1 MPSQVMGKPEG
12 LTNSQQAAIQEL
24 QGRKRLIAS
33 AKAMREKK
41 DIEEVVI
48 EETYSQ
54 EERYDDKRSINSS
67 KQSYTKLSTAH
78 FDLEKPKHKQLRH
91 DIEEEEE
98 EDDLNVPPSLREI
111 DRQRS
116 ILNEVNEMCSKTP
129 EPLMNQGSEVLSTA
143 NLLSRLKLSKA
154 SQSQEMPEQFQSPL
168 LRDDGLANIF
178 KDILSYINASNSQ
191 DEQILDEL
199 SLLVHNSRAADI
211 VAFLRQM
218 NQQLKEEPD
227 VEVYQRN
234 TQILSKLC
242 LKLASKDGSNV

>member
-1 MPSQVMGKPEG
+1 MGKPEG
-12 LTNSQQAAIQEL
+12 LTSSQQAAIQEL

-33 AKAMREKK
+33 AKSMREKK

-78 FDLEKPKHKQLRH
+78 FDLEKPKHKQLRQ
-91 DIEEEEE
+91 DIEEEE

-129 EPLMNQGSEVLSTA
+129 EPLMNQGSEVLKTT
-143 NLLSRLKLSKA
+143 NILSRLKLSKE

-242 LKLASKDGSNV
+242 LKLATKDGSNV

>member
-1 MPSQVMGKPEG
+1 MGKPEG
-12 LTNSQQAAIQEL
+12 LTSSQQAAIQEL

-33 AKAMREKK
+33 AKSMREKK

-78 FDLEKPKHKQLRH
+78 FDLEKPKHKQLRQ
-91 DIEEEEE
+91 DIEEEE

-129 EPLMNQGSEVLSTA
+129 EPLMNQGSEVLKTK
-143 NLLSRLKLSKA
+143 NILSRLKLSKE

-242 LKLASKDGSNV
+242 LKLATKDGSNV